1 MTEWNGT
8 VSRTDPRGSDK
19 AVNWLGALVAVAICI
34 AIAALGVLLVSPT
47 GGLFGAIGMPGMAIL
62 AYHFAPAI
70 VGANWRSASGLILHL
85 TFGSI
90 LLADVVIV
98 AGFMAWFIANGAAE
112 MFAMHDLA
120 SALIAGSTSVVALGM
135 LGVVIV
141 IAGMIICG
149 LPAAIVVLPSAII
162 WAVLVRYLYRHG
174 WL

>member
-1 MTEWNGT
+1 MIGWTEP
-8 VSRTDPRGSDK
+8 VSRTDPRGSES
-19 AVNWLGALVAVAICI
+19 AVDWLGALVAVVICI
-34 AIAALGVLLVSPT
+34 GIAAVGVLLNPPA

-62 AYHFAPAI
+62 AYHFAPAV
-70 VGANWRSASGLILHL
+70 VGANRRTTAGLILRL

-90 LLADVVIV
+90 LLADALIV
-98 AGFMAWFIANGAAE
+98 AGYTIWVIANRATE
-112 MFAMHDLA
+112 VFAMHDLA
-120 SALIAGSTSVVALGM
+120 SALIVGSTSLIALGV

-141 IAGMIICG
+141 IAGMIIYG